1 MKCLVLSLLIMV
13 GVCVKAQDNE
23 SLFAVEYEMNGR
35 KMDSFA
41 YSVENCSQTLI
52 LNTWQNWVLSK
63 GGTFNI
69 LKKHEASNLQFKNSD
84 DIYKVTLSIVED
96 SPTKF
101 TIINTLIDQNGMFFS
116 EANPGFDE
124 IYERLKDLSFQTRKA
139 CVRNNLKFSNEMMI
153 KLNKQNVSLQTQ
165 KGAEIKSLLK
175 STNELLKLE
184 ARKVLAVEKLDLL
197 ENQLDRASDDKKI
210 DALMKKRNRAEKQFL
225 TLEKQSDELDGKIV
239 FIEENSNVI
248 DTQIDVLE
256 TQIRA
261 QKSLTENL
269 KNRLNQ
275 LQR

>member
-1 MKCLVLSLLIMV
+1 MV